1 MKKYILASAVGV
13 SLLAAS
19 VNAQTVWSEDFT
31 GFAAPADYI
40 QGVAN
45 YTFGFDGDTNAAF
58 DTNVG
63 GGDNVKKLSSELWAK
78 SGGAA
83 TAFGF
88 NDVGGGNIALQ
99 TNNNG
104 SGTMKGAGVFL
115 ASSIFTAGTGTYKLT
130 YDLLADGESNNV
142 NTRIWIGTSSTHDQT
157 ATNGW
162 GIDLS
167 DVNLGTPASPFLTSG
182 TTIVGATASANL
194 NTSANIIGGEL
205 VFSYTAG
212 EDVSLVFGSG
222 GTNAAFDN
230 LSISYIV
237 GDGGAITQEAYDA
250 ALAEKATAEAAQATA
265 EAAQATAEAAQATA
279 ESSLA
284 NAREARAGS
293 TVIDVANDV
302 ATITLTVEQTSD
314 LNDWSSGSSSDHDI
328 ELSAPAGASFYR
340 FTIPE

>member
-237 GDGGAITQEAYDA
+237 DD
-250 ALAEKATAEAAQATA
+250 
-265 EAAQATAEAAQATA
+265 
-279 ESSLA
+279 
-284 NAREARAGS
+284 GS
-293 TVIDVANDV
+293 TGGLTEQDLIDLRVGSTLIDASSGS
-302 ATITLTVEQTSD
+302 ATITIQMEESSD
-314 LNDWSSGSSSDHDI
+314 LSTWSDMGADGQATVTVPMTGD
-328 ELSAPAGASFYR
+328 ASFFR
-340 FTIPE
+340 VRTN

>member
-237 GDGGAITQEAYDA
+237 DD
-250 ALAEKATAEAAQATA
+250 
-265 EAAQATAEAAQATA
+265 
-279 ESSLA
+279 
-284 NAREARAGS
+284 GS
-293 TVIDVANDV
+293 TGGLTEQDLIDLRVGSTLIDASSGS
-302 ATITLTVEQTSD
+302 ATITIQMEESSD
-314 LNDWSSGSSSDHDI
+314 LSTWSDM
-328 ELSAPAGASFYR
+328 GADGQATVTVPMTGDAKFFR
-340 FTIPE
+340 VRTN

>member
-1 MKKYILASAVGV
+1 
-13 SLLAAS
+13 

-40 QGVAN
+40 QGVSN

-237 GDGGAITQEAYDA
+237 DD
-250 ALAEKATAEAAQATA
+250 
-265 EAAQATAEAAQATA
+265 
-279 ESSLA
+279 
-284 NAREARAGS
+284 GS
-293 TVIDVANDV
+293 TGGLTEQDLIDLRVGSTLIDASSGS
-302 ATITLTVEQTSD
+302 ATITIQMEESSD
-314 LNDWSSGSSSDHDI
+314 LSTWSDMGADGQATVTVPMTGD
-328 ELSAPAGASFYR
+328 ASFFR
-340 FTIPE
+340 VRTN

>member
-1 MKKYILASAVGV
+1 
-13 SLLAAS
+13 
-19 VNAQTVWSEDFT
+19 
-31 GFAAPADYI
+31 
-40 QGVAN
+40 
-45 YTFGFDGDTNAAF
+45 
-58 DTNVG
+58 
-63 GGDNVKKLSSELWAK
+63 
-78 SGGAA
+78 
-83 TAFGF
+83 
-88 NDVGGGNIALQ
+88 
-99 TNNNG
+99 
-104 SGTMKGAGVFL
+104 
-115 ASSIFTAGTGTYKLT
+115 
-130 YDLLADGESNNV
+130 
-142 NTRIWIGTSSTHDQT
+142 
-157 ATNGW
+157 
-162 GIDLS
+162 
-167 DVNLGTPASPFLTSG
+167 LTSG
-182 TTIVGATASANL
+182 TTNVGATASANL

>member
-1 MKKYILASAVGV
+1 MEKYILASAVGV

-230 LSISYIV
+230 LSISLVPEPSTYALLA
-237 GDGGAITQEAYDA
+237 GCF
-250 ALAEKATAEAAQATA
+250 ALA
-265 EAAQATAEAAQATA
+265 
-279 ESSLA
+279 SVMI
-284 NAREARAGS
+284 RR
-293 TVIDVANDV
+293 
-302 ATITLTVEQTSD
+302 
-314 LNDWSSGSSSDHDI
+314 
-328 ELSAPAGASFYR
+328 R
-340 FTIPE
+340 R

>member
-1 MKKYILASAVGV
+1 LGKQIGRLSI
-13 SLLAAS
+13 S
-19 VNAQTVWSEDFT
+19 
-31 GFAAPADYI
+31 
-40 QGVAN
+40 
-45 YTFGFDGDTNAAF
+45 
-58 DTNVG
+58 
-63 GGDNVKKLSSELWAK
+63 KLPNKPSQ
-78 SGGAA
+78 
-83 TAFGF
+83 
-88 NDVGGGNIALQ
+88 I
-99 TNNNG
+99 
-104 SGTMKGAGVFL
+104 
-115 ASSIFTAGTGTYKLT
+115 
-130 YDLLADGESNNV
+130 
-142 NTRIWIGTSSTHDQT
+142 
-157 ATNGW
+157 
-162 GIDLS
+162 

-314 LNDWSSGSSSDHDI
+314 VSDWSNAISSDHDI
-328 ELSAPAGASFYR
+328 QLSAPAGASFYR
-340 FTIPE
+340 FNYPEE